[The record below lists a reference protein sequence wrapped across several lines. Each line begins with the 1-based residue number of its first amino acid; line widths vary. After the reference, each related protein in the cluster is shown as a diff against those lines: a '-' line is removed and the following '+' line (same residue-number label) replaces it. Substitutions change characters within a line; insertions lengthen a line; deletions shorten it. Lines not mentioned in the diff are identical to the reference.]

1 MKTKMKTINQI
12 IITAATYGFNAIV
25 DPHDKK
31 TVWIWS
37 DCDDIE
43 TAPNYDDL
51 YCALGEF
58 SNVDFQTEDDKMEVW
73 IKG

>member
-1 MKTKMKTINQI
+1 MNQI
-12 IITAATYGFNAIV
+12 IITAASYGFNAII
-25 DPHDKK
+25 DPRDKL

-51 YCALGEF
+51 YCALGEID
-58 SNVDFQTEDDKMEVW
+58 NVDFQTDGDKMEVW

>member
-1 MKTKMKTINQI
+1 MKTITKI
-12 IITAATYGFNAIV
+12 INTAQAYGFNAIV
-25 DPHDKK
+25 DLSDKK

-37 DCDDIE
+37 ECDDIE

-58 SNVDFQTEDDKMEVW
+58 SNVDFQTDGDKMEVW

>member
-1 MKTKMKTINQI
+1 MEKKTINQI
-12 IITAATYGFNAIV
+12 IITAGSYGFNAQV
-25 DPHDKK
+25 DLSDKK

-37 DCDDIE
+37 DFDDIE

-58 SNVDFQTEDDKMEVW
+58 SNVDFQTDGDKMEVW
-73 IKG
+73 LKG

>member
-1 MKTKMKTINQI
+1 MNEI
-12 IITAATYGFNAIV
+12 IELAKSYGFNAQLSQF
-25 DPHDKK
+25 DYK

-51 YCALGEF
+51 YCALGEID
-58 SNVDFQTEDDKMEVW
+58 NVDFQTDCDKMEVW

>member
-1 MKTKMKTINQI
+1 MKTLIQI
-12 IITAATYGFNAIV
+12 INTAQSYGFNAQL
-25 DPHDKK
+25 DQFDKK

-43 TAPNYDDL
+43 TATNYDDL
-51 YCALGEF
+51 YCALGEID
-58 SNVDFQTEDDKMEVW
+58 NVDFQTDGDKMEVW

>member
-1 MKTKMKTINQI
+1 MEKKTITQI
-12 IITAATYGFNAIV
+12 IITAKEYGFNAKV
-25 DPHDKK
+25 DEQDKK

-37 DCDDIE
+37 ECDDIE

-58 SNVDFQTEDDKMEVW
+58 SNVDFQSDGDKMEVW